1 MPRKPKKTIAK
12 IKRTD
17 DRQQI
22 KTAIETRK
30 QHTRMRHERLIAE
43 DLSRVIKKWHD
54 ARLPKEIV
62 VGFSAFYMVN
72 FVFDCCTPTDA
83 NHLLVSAISREMLK
97 TNVIEDSET
106 MVQ

>member
-1 MPRKPKKTIAK
+1 MPRKPNKTIAK
-12 IKRTD
+12 IKRID
-17 DRQQI
+17 DRQQTR
-22 KTAIETRK
+22 TAIETRK
-30 QHTRMRHERLIAE
+30 QRTRMRHERLIAE

-54 ARLPKEIV
+54 ARLPKEVV

-97 TNVIEDSET
+97 SNEIEDSET